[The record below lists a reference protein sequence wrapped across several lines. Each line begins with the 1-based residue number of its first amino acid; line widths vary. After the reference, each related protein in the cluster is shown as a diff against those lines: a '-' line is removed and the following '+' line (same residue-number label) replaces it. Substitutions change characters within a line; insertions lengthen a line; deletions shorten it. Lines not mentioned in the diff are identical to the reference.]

1 MIYDLAPASHSPGQ
15 FYWSVY
21 TQDYD
26 LLKRGIA
33 NSRKEAH
40 AAAKKYIKTSTDST
54 PKEEPTP

>member
-1 MIYDLAPASHSPGQ
+1 MTYDLAPASHSPGQ

-21 TQDYD
+21 TEEYD

-40 AAAKKYIKTSTDST
+40 AAAKKYMKTYTDSQ
-54 PKEEPTP
+54 KDQES